1 MFVYDKD
8 DAVGTSERAPCPEEK
23 KQKAE
28 ATRDAML
35 EGITDEKQK
44 AKATFLANA
53 AISGATKVTKL
64 TASLQAAD
72 ADDACSIAYTKANV
86 DSKLGV
92 CVALATATA
101 SESGRRR
108 SLAAL
113 VAYDVSLFFTADE
126 MSPSAAAGAVGSL
139 ADAGVEG
146 VGLTYPDPI
155 EELKT
160 VPGIDGTKL
169 AAFDKDAKAGCS
181 STHSFVHSDARLKT

>member
-1 MFVYDKD
+1 
-8 DAVGTSERAPCPEEK
+8 
-23 KQKAE
+23 
-28 ATRDAML
+28 ML
-35 EGITDEKQK
+35 GGITDLQQK
-44 AKATFLANA
+44 AKATFLADA

-72 ADDACSIAYTKANV
+72 ADDACSVAYTKANV

-92 CVALATATA
+92 CVALASA
-101 SESGRRR
+101 SASASASGRRR

-113 VAYDVSLFFTADE
+113 VAYDVSLFFRADE

-139 ADAGVEG
+139 ADAGGVEG

-160 VPGIDGTKL
+160 VPGIDDAKL
-169 AAFDKDAKAGCS
+169 AAFDKDAKAGCARPLY
-181 STHSFVHSDARLKT
+181 TRSFIRMLDLRLN

>member
-1 MFVYDKD
+1 
-8 DAVGTSERAPCPEEK
+8 
-23 KQKAE
+23 
-28 ATRDAML
+28 ML
-35 EGITDEKQK
+35 GGITDLQQK
-44 AKATFLANA
+44 AKATFLADA

-72 ADDACSIAYTKANV
+72 ADDACSVAYTKANV

-92 CVALATATA
+92 CVALASA
-101 SESGRRR
+101 SASASGRRR

-113 VAYDVSLFFTADE
+113 VAYDVSLFFRADE

-139 ADAGVEG
+139 ADAGGVEG

-160 VPGIDGTKL
+160 VPGIDDAKL
-169 AAFDKDAKAGCS
+169 AAFDKDAKAGCARPFY
-181 STHSFVHSDARLKT
+181 TRSFIRMLDLRLN